1 MNDVITPSFEMN
13 KKVITLV
20 LHSPTN
26 STWKYVIEYNRV
38 WIRGGTTYTILL
50 AITYIVLHTRV
61 GIY

>member
-1 MNDVITPSFEMN
+1 MNDVITPSFEMD

-38 WIRGGTTYTILL
+38 WIRGGTICTHNIIGY
-50 AITYIVLHTRV
+50 YIVLHTCV
-61 GIY
+61 GIF